1 MRLLQKKLNDEKI
14 KLVKNLE
21 ELLLPIKKFYIKLF
35 SYPENVA
42 LFDVGISE
50 YWKAIKKL
58 EEEKYNYM
66 NKNLDKIFD
75 DFKRFKSEYE
85 RLSGSN
91 LVISDRLLKKIKNEV
106 NFYYTHTY
114 DLLNKLEKQKKK
126 MIRKE
131 VLRVYLF
138 EIKKLRNE
146 KVSNVIVDDKFY
158 RSIGFLKYLKE
169 LELQKGVMIWG

>member
-1 MRLLQKKLNDEKI
+1 MRLLQKKLNDIKI

-42 LFDVGISE
+42 LFDVDISE

-58 EEEKYNYM
+58 EEEKYNYR
-66 NKNLDKIFD
+66 NKSLDKIFG
-75 DFKRFKSEYE
+75 DFKKVKSKYE
-85 RLSGSN
+85 TFSGTN
-91 LVISDRLLKKIKNEV
+91 LVISDKLFKKIKNEV
-106 NFYYTHTY
+106 KYHYTNTY

-146 KVSNVIVDDKFY
+146 KVSNVIDDDKFY
-158 RSIGFLKYLKE
+158 KSIGFLKYLKE
-169 LELQKGVMIWG
+169 LELQKGVMIWV